1 MSHTTLITGASSGI
15 GLELARI
22 AARHWDDLILVA
34 RSWPKLE
41 TLASELQETHGVK
54 AHIIEKDLSLPNA
67 VAEVFSEVSAL
78 WLTVHHLIN
87 NAWFWDFWK
96 FSYTNW
102 EKEGQMIDLNI
113 KSLTH
118 MTKLFLPSMI
128 EGKYGRI
135 MNLASTAAFQPGP
148 GMAVYFATKAYVLS
162 FSEAVSEELVSTWVT
177 VTALCPG
184 PTESGFASVSHMDS
198 SKLFQWR
205 KLPTSRE
212 VAEYGYYAMMQG
224 QVVAVYG
231 WMNFILTESVRF
243 TPRFLIRKIV
253 WSMQKKA

>member
-1 MSHTTLITGASSGI
+1 MPHTTLITGASSGI
-15 GLELARI
+15 GLELARV
-22 AARHWDDLILVA
+22 AARHGDDIILVA
-34 RSWPKLE
+34 RSRPKLE
-41 TLASELQETHGVK
+41 ILASELKKAHGVK
-54 AHIIEKDLSLPNA
+54 VHIIEKDLSLPSA
-67 VAEVFSEVSAL
+67 SKEVFTEVSAL
-78 WLTVHHLIN
+78 GLTVNHLIN
-87 NAWFWDFWK
+87 NAGFGDFGK
-96 FSYTNW
+96 FSLTDGD
-102 EKEGQMIDLNI
+102 KEGQMIDLNI

-162 FSEAVSEELVSTWVT
+162 FSEAISEELLSTGVT

-184 PTESGFASVSHMDS
+184 PTESGFAAVSHMDS
-198 SKLFQWR
+198 SKLFQGR

-212 VAEYGYYAMMQG
+212 VAEYGYHAMMQG
-224 QVVAVYG
+224 QVVAVHG
-231 WMNFILTESVRF
+231 WMNLILTEFVRF

-253 WSMQKKA
+253 GSMQKKA